1 MTARILIAEDN
12 AANLAL
18 VDYLLKTAGHETLA
32 ATDGAQAV
40 RMARELHPDL
50 IICDLQMPVVDGY
63 EVLSNLR
70 QDPTLRDVPVIA
82 LTAYSRNS
90 DRTTVLV
97 AGFDGYLSKPID
109 PEAFVAQIE
118 KYLRP
123 ELRSG
128 GTLGRT

>member
-1 MTARILIAEDN
+1 MSARILIAEDN

-32 ATDGAQAV
+32 AADGAEAV
-40 RMARELHPDL
+40 RLARQLHPDL
-50 IICDLQMPVVDGY
+50 VICDLQMPVANGY
-63 EVLSNLR
+63 EVVASLKE
-70 QDPTLRDVPVIA
+70 DAALRDVPVIA
-82 LTAYSRNS
+82 LTAHSMSS
-90 DRTTVLV
+90 DRTNVLA

-109 PEAFVAQIE
+109 PGKFVAQIE

-128 GTLGRT
+128 GAPRRT

>member
-18 VDYLLKTAGHETLA
+18 VDYLLKAAGHETLA
-32 ATDGAQAV
+32 ATDGAEAV

-70 QDPTLRDVPVIA
+70 QDPALRDVPVIA
-82 LTAYSRNS
+82 LTAYSRSS